1 MSNFVNDKN
10 TQRVNLFIAE
20 QRILNEEQEL
30 INNHQGETNECFKSS
45 LITLLDAAKILFKS
59 NKIIKNALMRLWIT
73 LIGLIVVDV
82 ITIILFYVYYFSQ
95 LH

>member
-20 QRILNEEQEL
+20 QRIINEEQND
-30 INNHQGETNECFKSS
+30 INICQSNTNDCFESS
-45 LITLLDAAKILFKS
+45 LITLFDAATILFK
-59 NKIIKNALMRLWIT
+59 KIEIIKNALMRLWIT
-73 LIGLIVVDV
+73 LFGLIVVDV

-95 LH
+95 LQ